1 VVRLAC
7 DLINEWLLD
16 ARRRVSA
23 EEGIGDRRV
32 KIVVVLGHPK
42 IFFVFGYFSV
52 MYTMVRQAGDFDS
65 ENP

>member
-1 VVRLAC
+1 MRLAC

-23 EEGIGDRRV
+23 EEGMGDRRV
-32 KIVVVLGHPK
+32 KKNVALGHPK
-42 IFFVFGYFSV
+42 IFFGYFSV
-52 MYTMVRQAGDFDS
+52 MYQMVRQAGDFDS